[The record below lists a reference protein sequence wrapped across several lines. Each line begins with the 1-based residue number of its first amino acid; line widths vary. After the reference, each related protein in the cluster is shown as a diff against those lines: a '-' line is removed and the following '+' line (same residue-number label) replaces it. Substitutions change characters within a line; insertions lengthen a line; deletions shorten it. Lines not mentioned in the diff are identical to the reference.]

1 MFVAPLSNCGRGS
14 GASSAGRFLGELQP
28 VGDNTTMLPTTR
40 TDPSSG
46 VPASV
51 SDTEAQVDDESEQQ
65 DDDGD
70 DGSVGE
76 GKQEAGD
83 GIDEHWR

>member
-1 MFVAPLSNCGRGS
+1 
-14 GASSAGRFLGELQP
+14 
-28 VGDNTTMLPTTR
+28 MLPTTR